1 MSYYESSLIR
11 GREIGREWKT
21 LLSILEELEKM
32 IRKTQPKQE
41 KNMETEK
48 KIDEEAVDIGDSL
61 KSFIKKAERELEYC
75 SLSEKD
81 ILVKLRVVDLL
92 YVATKDAYE
101 LKGLPAKEA
110 LRHILGRIFH
120 KRRDYP
126 RFRLIPLFAKASTSS
141 LWVTSPIKR
150 RFVFI
155 QEPSI
160 TCGTILKT

>member
-61 KSFIKKAERELEYC
+61 KSFIKRQKENWN
-75 SLSEKD
+75 
-81 ILVKLRVVDLL
+81 I
-92 YVATKDAYE
+92 VAFPRK
-101 LKGLPAKEA
+101 
-110 LRHILGRIFH
+110 IF
-120 KRRDYP
+120 
-126 RFRLIPLFAKASTSS
+126 
-141 LWVTSPIKR
+141 
-150 RFVFI
+150 
-155 QEPSI
+155 
-160 TCGTILKT
+160 